1 MRSKKRS
8 RHAEEKLI
16 DPEKRTFIDAGVL
29 IAAARGDDVP
39 STIALKILDD
49 QSREFASSP
58 FIELEV
64 LPKAV
69 YNGKMDEVEFYEV
82 FDSVSFWEDDLAGI
96 VKAGNTIARTFG
108 LAAMDSL
115 HVAAA
120 IMSGSEEL
128 VTTERASD
136 RKQSIGPRDLC
147 YIYS

>member
-1 MRSKKRS
+1 MIR
-8 RHAEEKLI
+8 
-16 DPEKRTFIDAGVL
+16 KRTFIDAGVL

-39 STIALKILDD
+39 SIIALNILDD
-49 QSREFASSP
+49 HSREFASSP
-58 FIELEV
+58 FIKLEV

-69 YNGKMDEVEFYEV
+69 YNKKRDEVEFYEAF

-96 VKAGNTIARTFG
+96 VKAGDAVARSFG

-128 VTTERASD
+128 VTTERISKPIH
-136 RKQSIGPRDLC
+136 RVRGICVISIHED
-147 YIYS
+147 S

>member
-1 MRSKKRS
+1 M
-8 RHAEEKLI
+8 
-16 DPEKRTFIDAGVL
+16 L

-39 STIALKILDD
+39 SIIALNILDD

-58 FIELEV
+58 FIKLEV

-69 YNGKMDEVEFYEV
+69 YNGKKNEVEFYEAF
-82 FDSVSFWEDDLAGI
+82 FDSVSIWEDDLAGI

-120 IMSGSEEL
+120 IMSGSLEL
-128 VTTERASD
+128 VTTERASKPIH
-136 RKQSIGPRDLC
+136 RVQGICVTSIHSD
-147 YIYS
+147 

>member
-1 MRSKKRS
+1 MIR
-8 RHAEEKLI
+8 
-16 DPEKRTFIDAGVL
+16 KRTFIDAGVL

-39 STIALKILDD
+39 STIALKIRDD

-69 YNGKMDEVEFYEV
+69 YNGKRDEVEFYEAF

-115 HVAAA
+115 HVATA
-120 IMSGSEEL
+120 IMSLVRARIQSE
-128 VTTERASD
+128 
-136 RKQSIGPRDLC
+136 P
-147 YIYS
+147 

>member
-1 MRSKKRS
+1 M
-8 RHAEEKLI
+8 I
-16 DPEKRTFIDAGVL
+16 QKRTFIDAGVL

-69 YNGKMDEVEFYEV
+69 YNGKRDEVEFYEAF
-82 FDSVSFWEDDLAGI
+82 FDSVSFWEDDVAGI
-96 VKAGNTIARTFG
+96 VEAGNTIARTFG

-115 HVAAA
+115 HVATA
-120 IMSGSEEL
+120 IMSLVRARIQSE
-128 VTTERASD
+128 
-136 RKQSIGPRDLC
+136 P
-147 YIYS
+147 